1 MKRIMIFGG
10 GYVGGSLSLL
20 FAKKN
25 KVFVIDKDENKIKNI
40 NEGIP
45 ILNEPD
51 MESLIK
57 LTKKNLKADRDFL
70 NYIDGINYVI
80 LCLPTNYCHIKGQF
94 DTSVIESVIESLNV
108 INFSNPIIIKSTV
121 PVGFTSK
128 MNDLYPEMKII
139 FSPEF
144 LREGSSLSDNLFPS
158 RVVVGGINTSLNLK
172 EVGNFLTSISKNNPK
187 IFFMSSSEA
196 ESVKLFSNAYLAT
209 RVSFF
214 NELDSF
220 CIDRNLETK
229 SIIDAVSADT
239 RIGNGYNN
247 PSFGYGGYCLPK
259 DTKQLLSSFGNVHH
273 DIFSAIIKSNA
284 SRKEFLANLI
294 KRKKPSLVG
303 IYRLLMK
310 SGSNNFRD
318 SAIFGIIEFLNSA
331 KVPYVVYEPTYTS
344 QDDFKI
350 ESNIKKFKNESE
362 IIIANRLS
370 DELEDVKFKVF
381 SRDIYNEN

>member
-1 MKRIMIFGG
+1 MKRIMIFGA
-10 GYVGGSLSLL
+10 GYVGGSLALL

-45 ILNEPD
+45 MLNEPD

-70 NYIDGINYVI
+70 NYIDRINYVI

-94 DTSVIESVIESLNV
+94 DTSVIESVIKSLHL

-158 RVVVGGINTSLNLK
+158 RVVVGGIKTSLNLK

-187 IFFMSSSEA
+187 IFIMSSSEA

-220 CIDRNLETK
+220 CIDQNLETK

-273 DIFSAIIKSNA
+273 DVFSAIIKSNA

-294 KRKKPSLVG
+294 IRKKPSLVG